1 MIKFLKIYLILLL
14 IILITGCSYKP
25 ILSKQNYDFIIEK
38 VELNGDK
45 EVNSVIIER
54 LTNSGLYYL
63 EDRYTESVEE
73 LEKQL
78 NLKKQFNLKKQNNKN
93 QYYVQ
98 IETSKVKNIISNDSK
113 GDPSKLEIIISS
125 TFQISNSEELLIKRK
140 VKMKKTYNNISDKLK
155 LEKYESFI
163 INDLSERISD
173 NLISTIININDN

>member
-14 IILITGCSYKP
+14 VILITECSYKP
-25 ILSKQNYDFIIEK
+25 ILSKQNYDFSIEK

-45 EVNSVIIER
+45 EANYIIKER
-54 LTNSGLYYL
+54 LI
-63 EDRYTESVEE
+63 
-73 LEKQL
+73 
-78 NLKKQFNLKKQNNKN
+78 NLKNQNNNNK
-93 QYYVQ
+93 YYVQ

-113 GDPSKLEIIISS
+113 GDPSTLEIIISS

>member
-14 IILITGCSYKP
+14 VILITGCSYKP
-25 ILSKQNYDFIIEK
+25 ILTKQNYDFSIEK
-38 VELNGDK
+38 IELNGDK
-45 EVNSVIIER
+45 EVNYIIKER
-54 LTNSGLYYL
+54 LI
-63 EDRYTESVEE
+63 
-73 LEKQL
+73 
-78 NLKKQFNLKKQNNKN
+78 NLKNQNKKNK
-93 QYYVQ
+93 YYVQ